1 MPDDGYSEKRKKTWR
16 EIDNAK
22 EKGGSKSGGSIKP
35 KKKSSSQAAGDA
47 AYADYK
53 KQLDAFF
60 TGGKPPEGLK
70 KELSGAPTS
79 MSGGIFALG
88 SAIKKAKS
96 QKELADAAAAYK
108 AAGYEFG
115 DEDGELL
122 TALLELQNEEIQIEA
137 MRLLNSY
144 LDKGAFV
151 PSPSLTK
158 VKLDLISV
166 SAAEDETAE
175 LAEELKRRIK

>member
-22 EKGGSKSGGSIKP
+22 EKGGSKSDAAVKP

-47 AYADYK
+47 AYAEYK
-53 KQLDAFF
+53 KQLEAFF
-60 TGGKPPEGLK
+60 SGGKPPEGLK
-70 KELSGAPTS
+70 KEMSGASAS
-79 MSGGIFALG
+79 MSGGVFALG
-88 SAIKKAKS
+88 AAIKKATS

-115 DEDGELL
+115 DEDGEML
-122 TALLELQNEEIQIEA
+122 TALLELQNEEIQMEA
-137 MRLLNSY
+137 MRLLSSR
-144 LDKGAFV
+144 LDKGAPV

-158 VKLDLISV
+158 AKLDLIIV
-166 SAAEDETAE
+166 SASEDETAE